1 MTNSSNIV
9 SFTFDEL
16 LKDVNYDRIF
26 LFVLSYEYNMNFN
39 QIMTLFNFS
48 TDIFW
53 TYINTLRN
61 MLKLGDRKAMMLK
74 HSARK
79 IYFKWLGS
87 NVELTEKEEEYFNFL
102 SIYLNDSFYNG
113 NECIHMSKIDKFPL
127 VAHGAF
133 VEYRSGKHLDIIS
146 INNAEELIKYID
158 SISSIDLDGENYTK
172 TSRIEFLIEKYYGD
186 LSAKE
191 IKSKTVKDLIAM
203 MDRDAIQ
210 SHNQELIDKAN
221 ALTQRRAELVYRR
234 G

>member
-1 MTNSSNIV
+1 MTNSSTIV

-87 NVELTEKEEEYFNFL
+87 NVEFTEKEEEYFNYL

-113 NECIHMSKIDKFPL
+113 NECIHMSQINKFPL
-127 VAHGAF
+127 IAHGAF
-133 VEYRSGKHLDIIS
+133 VEYRSGKHLNVIS
-146 INNAEELIKYID
+146 INDADELVKYID
-158 SISSIDLDGENYTK
+158 SISSIEWEGEKYTK

-191 IKSKTVKDLIAM
+191 IKSKTVRDLIAI
-203 MDRDAIQ
+203 MDKDAIQ
-210 SHNQELIDKAN
+210 SHSQELIDKAN

>member
-1 MTNSSNIV
+1 MTNSSTIV

-102 SIYLNDSFYNG
+102 SIYLNDSFSNG
-113 NECIHMSKIDKFPL
+113 VECVHLSNITKFPL

-133 VEYRSGKHLDIIS
+133 VEYRSGRQLDTVT
-146 INNAEELIKYID
+146 INNSEELIKYID
-158 SISSIDLDGENYTK
+158 SILDIEWNGEKYTK

-191 IKSKTVKDLIAM
+191 IKGKTVRDLIAM

-221 ALTQRRAELVYRR
+221 ALTKRRAELVYRR

>member
-1 MTNSSNIV
+1 
-9 SFTFDEL
+9 
-16 LKDVNYDRIF
+16 
-26 LFVLSYEYNMNFN
+26 
-39 QIMTLFNFS
+39 
-48 TDIFW
+48 
-53 TYINTLRN
+53 

-133 VEYRSGKHLDIIS
+133 VEYRSGKHLDVIS
-146 INNAEELIKYID
+146 INNVEELIKYID

-172 TSRIEFLIEKYYGD
+172 TSIIEFLIEKYYGD